1 MIATG
6 KDSMALFSFTPEE
19 RRYQDARLQPV
30 IADAW
35 AADGGVAWWRAC
47 PEIADAH
54 RQLAPRYR
62 VEGTDAWIAYLKTV
76 LAMTWAA
83 TGYFVP
89 IDFWPFILPPVPL
102 DQTGHH
108 NFRDLLNGQRLVT
121 GVFSLDNLRANKQYA
136 LLLAHLICCPDP
148 IHTAAEIPEPAY
160 PWPFVIVLP
169 TQATPRVERQEDIGH
184 AQWQIAERI
193 ERRLFKTAKQ
203 ARAYGVSTAS
213 QERQA
218 KIAVARQ
225 EAAHIVCQHYD
236 ELLAANPISKD
247 LIGVIVEKEYPDLMA
262 ACSVP
267 DAEIGLN
274 KRTVRALHK
283 EGRIAQGQ
291 KPRGSG
297 RPTKR

>member
-1 MIATG
+1 VIATG
-6 KDSMALFSFTPEE
+6 KDGMALFTFTPEE
-19 RRYQDARLQPV
+19 RRYQDARLQTV

-35 AADGGVAWWRAC
+35 AAESGVAWWRAQ

-62 VEGTDAWIAYLKTV
+62 VEGTDAWIAYLETV
-76 LAMTWAA
+76 LAMAWEA

-89 IDFWPFILPPVPL
+89 VDFWPFIPPPAAL
-102 DQTGHH
+102 DATGRTGFKVVH
-108 NFRDLLNGQRLVT
+108 DTQRAQAK
-121 GVFSLDNLRANKQYA
+121 VFDPATVRANRHYG
-136 LLLAHLICCPDP
+136 LLIGHLIVCPDP

-169 TQATPRVERQEDIGH
+169 TGATPRVERQEDISHG
-184 AQWQIAERI
+184 QWKIAERI
-193 ERRLFKTAKQ
+193 ERRLFKNAQQ
-203 ARAYGVSTAS
+203 ARVYGASTAS

-225 EAAHIVCQHYD
+225 EAARIVCQHYD
-236 ELLAANPISKD
+236 ELLAANPMSKD
-247 LIGVIVEKEYPDLMA
+247 LIGVIVDKEYPDLMA

-274 KRTVRALHK
+274 KRTVRALHR
-283 EGRIAQGQ
+283 EGRIGLFVPNA
-291 KPRGSG
+291 P
-297 RPTKR
+297 KR